1 MIPKESTPIKHTIL
15 IEIIAQGR
23 LTYDEVRIASFI
35 MRWSWG
41 FDEGVRRQDW
51 TKEFMVSEIAKEIKM
66 KRSVCSRTI
75 NKMARDG
82 KLLREDNKY
91 QFNEHYENWKSVSKS
106 YAYQKDTES
115 VSKSYTPVS
124 NCYAPVS
131 NCYAPDMQESLIAK
145 APEGENPHHKD
156 TLKILKD
163 KDTLK
168 IIAHENEKQ
177 KISLKDEKQEKAKE
191 LIIQFCS
198 FRNIPVDAGFF
209 SKNIRSARSLVGY
222 YPVELILAGI
232 IWRLKNDPDNFWTQ
246 KLWSLNSVYSHFA
259 EWIAQSKLKTEKTFT
274 DWLAQNSE
282 QDYRAIVEPDA
293 KVKAFFVSFNRALKD
308 GICPTPEEWG
318 KYQKARELNNESL
331 QRR

>member
-1 MIPKESTPIKHTIL
+1 MIPQESTPIKHTIL

-23 LTYDEVRIASFI
+23 LSYDEVRIVSFV

-82 KLLREDNKY
+82 KLLREDDKY

-145 APEGENPHHKD
+145 APVGENALRKD
-156 TLKILKD
+156 TLKDTNTKIS
-163 KDTLK
+163 KDTYTRILNFWNSLK
-168 IIAHENEKQ
+168 IIEHKDTDKLRK
-177 KISLKDEKQEKAKE
+177 KIIASLK
-191 LIIQFCS
+191 
-198 FRNIPVDAGFF
+198 
-209 SKNIRSARSLVGY
+209 
-222 YPVELILAGI
+222 
-232 IWRLKNDPDNFWTQ
+232 
-246 KLWSLNSVYSHFA
+246 VY
-259 EWIAQSKLKTEKTFT
+259 
-274 DWLAQNSE
+274 
-282 QDYRAIVEPDA
+282 
-293 KVKAFFVSFNRALKD
+293 
-308 GICPTPEEWG
+308 TPEELEDAFKNYAYILSAPERFFWSYKWQLKDFLDRG
-318 KYQKARELNNESL
+318 VERFLPINFREKDYLKRVYKSRAELANERSTAVLARIFQEEEEKEKNDKKGNGSDS
-331 QRR
+331 QDSDGHIQGF